1 MTKRGTR
8 TWSAQFRGYNINEE
22 KLSETAFLW
31 FSEDIFQV
39 SPCVDDTLDN
49 YGSGFSVDTVKHQ
62 IIFDSK
68 LMVFAPFVYEYRTD
82 MRKIGKLTD

>member
-1 MTKRGTR
+1 MV
-8 TWSAQFRGYNINEE
+8 
-22 KLSETAFLW
+22 L
-31 FSEDIFQV
+31 EDIHQV

-68 LMVFAPFVYEYRTD
+68 LMVFALFVYEYRTD
-82 MRKIGKLTD
+82 MRKIGKLTDDEEILSNNSFEAI